1 LPDSANLLLRRLA
14 ALGIATTTA
23 EHPPLRTVED
33 AKRLRGELAGG
44 HVKNLF
50 LRDKRRRFWML
61 TTLEDAAIDLKAMA
75 ARLGAGN
82 FSFAN
87 AEELMRALGIEP
99 GAVSPF
105 AVINDFDRQV
115 TVVLDQAML
124 DVTPLNFHPLRND
137 RTTTIASRD
146 LLRFLDA
153 CAHPPQIVRF
163 SEVTAQA
170 GAAV

>member
-1 LPDSANLLLRRLA
+1 MTLVADDLVRRLTE
-14 ALGIATTTA
+14 LGIATTTA

-33 AKRLRGELAGG
+33 SKRLRGELAGG

-50 LRDKRRRFWML
+50 LRDKRRRFWLL
-61 TTLEDAAIDLKAMA
+61 TTLEDATVDLKAMA
-75 ARLGAGN
+75 ARLGAGK

-87 AEELMRALGIEP
+87 AEELVRALGIEP

-105 AVINDFDRQV
+105 AVINDVERDV

-146 LLRFLDA
+146 LLRFLEA
-153 CAHPPQIVRF
+153 CAHPPLVIRF
-163 SEVTAQA
+163 AEVNAPAGTA
-170 GAAV
+170 V